1 MKTQKEYPE
10 THFRSS
16 EAERI
21 HNEGYELM
29 LINNTLPFNNRPV
42 LGDAKHG
49 FVSMSWDAWHKNRDS
64 MRLKRLTNPQ
74 LLNGE
79 IKNDRIVSLYK
90 GCKVHRLQI
99 NTLKDMKKQI
109 LEIAEKLRLELITED
124 EAQDLLLGLFGVSG
138 RFYTDKEIEKIKYL
152 SFLQGTVDGDTGE
165 E

>member
-42 LGDAKHG
+42 LGDVKHG

-90 GCKVHRLQI
+90 GCKVHLMNKGGTYIVKSYDNEVAVITCQRWI
-99 NTLKDMKKQI
+99 NQKEWGQRYRDTLTVPRS
-109 LEIAEKLRLELITED
+109 EIKCHYGGGKYSKL
-124 EAQDLLLGLFGVSG
+124 
-138 RFYTDKEIEKIKYL
+138 
-152 SFLQGTVDGDTGE
+152 
-165 E
+165 